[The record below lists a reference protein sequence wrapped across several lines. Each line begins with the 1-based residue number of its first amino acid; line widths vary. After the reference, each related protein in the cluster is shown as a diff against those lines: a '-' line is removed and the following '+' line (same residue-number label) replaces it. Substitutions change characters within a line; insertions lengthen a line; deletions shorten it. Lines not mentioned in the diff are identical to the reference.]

1 MSQKLQIEVVSD
13 FVCPWC
19 YIGKKRL
26 EQALEMCPDIDAE
39 VVWQPFQLS
48 PDMPRE
54 GRNKQQHYAEIFG
67 AEKAQEIAGRMQQ
80 TGEAEGIAFGSSV
93 DAVSPNTLSAHVLLQ
108 WAEEN
113 PAVDVAALAE
123 RLFDEHHVNCSNIG
137 DHALLA
143 EIAAEFGMDHQQVLV
158 NLAAGKDEEM
168 VKNRIKDAVSRG
180 VSGVPFFIVNGRY
193 GLSGAQPPEL
203 LAETFAKAVSERA
216 G

>member
-26 EQALEMCPDIDAE
+26 EQALEMCPDLDAE

-54 GRNKQQHYAEIFG
+54 GRNKQEHYAEIFG
-67 AEKAQEIAGRMQQ
+67 TEKAQEIAGRMQQ
-80 TGEAEGIAFGSSV
+80 TGEEEGIAFGSSA
-93 DAVSPNTLSAHVLLQ
+93 DAVSPNTLSAHVLLH
-108 WAEEN
+108 WAAEDS
-113 PAVDVAALAE
+113 AVDVAALAE
-123 RLFDEHHVNCSNIG
+123 RLFNEHHVNCSNIG

-143 EIAAEFGMDHQQVLV
+143 EIAAEFGMDHQQVLD
-158 NLAAGKDEEM
+158 NLSAGKDEEA
-168 VKNRIKDAVSRG
+168 VKNRIRDAAARG

-203 LAETFAKAVSERA
+203 LAETFAKVVSERA